1 MLSALAPALQIPFP
15 LLYFWLLNMTFM
27 ALMRH
32 LFEDNGMWYG
42 TPSASKSARVFFI
55 KQKQTLTAIGG

>member
-1 MLSALAPALQIPFP
+1 MLSARPPALQIFSP

-27 ALMRH
+27 ALKRH
-32 LFEDNGMWYG
+32 LFENNRMWYG

-55 KQKQTLTAIGG
+55 NQKQTLTAIGG

>member
-1 MLSALAPALQIPFP
+1 MLSARAPALQISSP
-15 LLYFWLLNMTFM
+15 LLYFWPLDLTFM
-27 ALMRH
+27 ALKRH
-32 LFEDNGMWYG
+32 LSENNRMWYG